1 LPTSLSSYDFSS
13 PPANCLLGAMSDDEL
28 VALLRHGS
36 DPAFETLAARYQPR
50 LLRFCASMLG
60 SREDAEDALQD
71 VLISALGALRA
82 DDREINLRPW
92 LYRIAR
98 NRCID
103 DLRRA
108 RRLSFELLDDQ
119 RKERHVRARQDRQ
132 ADPVGVLLNRRLHD
146 LLRRLEQPRVD
157 HFHPRIAQRA
167 SDYLCAAVVAVES
180 GLRNDDA

>member
-1 LPTSLSSYDFSS
+1 
-13 PPANCLLGAMSDDEL
+13 MSDDEL

-119 RKERHVRARQDRQ
+119 QPERGGGVAESVSGRERLRDLVDDVRALPDSQATALLAREFDGRSYEQIATAMDTTVPGVKSLLVRAR
-132 ADPVGVLLNRRLHD
+132 AGL
-146 LLRRLEQPRVD
+146 
-157 HFHPRIAQRA
+157 RA
-167 SDYLCAAVVAVES
+167 SSASRAGAACPATTS
-180 GLRNDDA
+180 